1 MGAVIVCLVKT
12 HKWGERED
20 VLGIVEKMYMMN
32 LEEDDSI
39 DDKMNTTNGENENN
53 SKGDNEN
60 IDFTYRGV
68 SSNEQ
73 DEEQH
78 NVILETPMTK
88 EAMNRS
94 GTDRL
99 YRLEEPDT
107 KRSKE
112 DKKSKKKKDKKDKK
126 SKKNKN
132 KKNSDEDEIIVASED
147 VTGSGNDF
155 PTLPVSKQF
164 NNAD

>member
-1 MGAVIVCLVKT
+1 MFIQSEYL
-12 HKWGERED
+12 
-20 VLGIVEKMYMMN
+20 
-32 LEEDDSI
+32 SSQ
-39 DDKMNTTNGENENN
+39 NN
-53 SKGDNEN
+53 
-60 IDFTYRGV
+60 
-68 SSNEQ
+68 SNEQ

-112 DKKSKKKKDKKDKK
+112 DKKSKKKKDKKDKVCISIYK
-126 SKKNKN
+126 FLYNISMMM
-132 KKNSDEDEIIVASED
+132 VYT
-147 VTGSGNDF
+147 VYND
-155 PTLPVSKQF
+155 KC
-164 NNAD
+164 

>member
-1 MGAVIVCLVKT
+1 MIQSEYL
-12 HKWGERED
+12 
-20 VLGIVEKMYMMN
+20 
-32 LEEDDSI
+32 SSQ
-39 DDKMNTTNGENENN
+39 NN
-53 SKGDNEN
+53 
-60 IDFTYRGV
+60 
-68 SSNEQ
+68 SNEQ

-112 DKKSKKKKDKKDKK
+112 DKKSKKKKDKKDKVCISIYSFLCDIPNTLKMITYNIYNDK
-126 SKKNKN
+126 SRWTFL
-132 KKNSDEDEIIVASED
+132 EIQEE
-147 VTGSGNDF
+147 
-155 PTLPVSKQF
+155 
-164 NNAD
+164 

>member
-1 MGAVIVCLVKT
+1 MIQSEYLFS
-12 HKWGERED
+12 H
-20 VLGIVEKMYMMN
+20 N
-32 LEEDDSI
+32 
-39 DDKMNTTNGENENN
+39 
-53 SKGDNEN
+53 
-60 IDFTYRGV
+60 

-112 DKKSKKKKDKKDKK
+112 DKKSKKKKDKKDKVCISIYMFQCDIPMISYRVYNDK
-126 SKKNKN
+126 SRWTFL
-132 KKNSDEDEIIVASED
+132 EIQEE
-147 VTGSGNDF
+147 
-155 PTLPVSKQF
+155 
-164 NNAD
+164 

>member
-1 MGAVIVCLVKT
+1 MIQSEYLFL
-12 HKWGERED
+12 H
-20 VLGIVEKMYMMN
+20 
-32 LEEDDSI
+32 
-39 DDKMNTTNGENENN
+39 NT
-53 SKGDNEN
+53 
-60 IDFTYRGV
+60 
-68 SSNEQ
+68 SNEQ

-112 DKKSKKKKDKKDKK
+112 DKKSKKKKDKKDKVCISIYK
-126 SKKNKN
+126 FLCNIS
-132 KKNSDEDEIIVASED
+132 IIR
-147 VTGSGNDF
+147 
-155 PTLPVSKQF
+155 
-164 NNAD
+164 

>member
-1 MGAVIVCLVKT
+1 MFIQSEYL
-12 HKWGERED
+12 
-20 VLGIVEKMYMMN
+20 
-32 LEEDDSI
+32 SSQ
-39 DDKMNTTNGENENN
+39 NN
-53 SKGDNEN
+53 
-60 IDFTYRGV
+60 
-68 SSNEQ
+68 SNEQ

-112 DKKSKKKKDKKDKK
+112 DKKSKKKKDKKDKVCISIYK
-126 SKKNKN
+126 FLYNISRQLMMMVYTVYNDKCRWTFL
-132 KKNSDEDEIIVASED
+132 EIQEE
-147 VTGSGNDF
+147 
-155 PTLPVSKQF
+155 
-164 NNAD
+164 

>member
-1 MGAVIVCLVKT
+1 MFIQSEYL
-12 HKWGERED
+12 
-20 VLGIVEKMYMMN
+20 
-32 LEEDDSI
+32 SSQ
-39 DDKMNTTNGENENN
+39 NN
-53 SKGDNEN
+53 
-60 IDFTYRGV
+60 
-68 SSNEQ
+68 SNEQ

-112 DKKSKKKKDKKDKK
+112 DKKSKKKKDKKDKVCISIYK
-126 SKKNKN
+126 FLYNISRHDDGLH
-132 KKNSDEDEIIVASED
+132 SI
-147 VTGSGNDF
+147 
-155 PTLPVSKQF
+155 
-164 NNAD
+164 